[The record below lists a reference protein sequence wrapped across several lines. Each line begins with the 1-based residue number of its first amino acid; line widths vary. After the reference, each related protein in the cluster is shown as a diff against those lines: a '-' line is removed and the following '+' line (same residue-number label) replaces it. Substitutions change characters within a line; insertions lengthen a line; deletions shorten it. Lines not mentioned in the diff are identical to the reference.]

1 MSDIKQF
8 CDRYYDA
15 WNRKDLNAILACIDP
30 GVVFKSPNA
39 TTNGRDAFTGPD
51 GAMAALDFYC
61 VQPIGVCPTAERLAL
76 KNGLVVDDE
85 LFFDTRPFEALARA
99 RAAAQGKQ

>member
-1 MSDIKQF
+1 MTDIKQF

-39 TTNGRDAFTGPD
+39 TTNGRDAF
-51 GAMAALDFYC
+51 
-61 VQPIGVCPTAERLAL
+61 
-76 KNGLVVDDE
+76 
-85 LFFDTRPFEALARA
+85 EALARA

>member
-51 GAMAALDFYC
+51 GAMADRRG
-61 VQPIGVCPTAERLAL
+61 IGVAL
-76 KNGLVVDDE
+76 
-85 LFFDTRPFEALARA
+85 PQS
-99 RAAAQGKQ
+99 RAAGRIR